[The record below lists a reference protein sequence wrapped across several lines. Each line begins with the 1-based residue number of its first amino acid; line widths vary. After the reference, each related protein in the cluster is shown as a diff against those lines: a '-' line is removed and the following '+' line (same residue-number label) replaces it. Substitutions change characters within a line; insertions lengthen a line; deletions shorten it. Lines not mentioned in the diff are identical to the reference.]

1 MATAATLLHEKHLM
15 GTDGVLTIHRDASA
29 LDAARLMND
38 RRVGSVIVVDYAGR
52 VLGMFTERD
61 VLTRIVAERRDP
73 AGTFIDG
80 VMTTG
85 PIVCREN
92 TPIAD
97 LRRAMREHRIR
108 HVPVVDDE
116 GVAIGLVSIGDL
128 NAHDARELH
137 DTVTYLEEFI
147 TRG

>member
-1 MATAATLLHEKHLM
+1 MATAATLLHEKQRM
-15 GTDGVLTIHRDASA
+15 STDGVLTIHRDASA
-29 LDAARLMND
+29 LDAARLMNE

-80 VMTTG
+80 VMTIG